1 MSDEFED
8 MYSDSSAD
16 GSIENSE
23 QLSGSENIYNEHNS
37 QNGDFENGRDNYDFN
52 EQSEPPV
59 PQNPETHFTDNEYNM
74 PPVRYPQNN
83 DGYIYPQ
90 QMPYNNYNSHNM
102 HQNGY
107 NMNYG
112 SYNPNNYNLNNQN
125 FNPNNFSYQYQ
136 PNMNNGGKPPKKHNG
151 MKVALWCV
159 SSVLLV
165 VIVALVIFIINPDK
179 NNSSLIDDNIPNNS
193 GAESSYGS
201 ASSLPDAPDVSADEN
216 GPQISTEQTSYAE
229 ASSALTANSAYKKA
243 SPSVVCITSYEA
255 GTDYTLTESG
265 EGSGIIISS
274 DGYIATNSHV
284 VDDSKDT
291 GVMVTLSTGEQYLGT
306 IIGIDTKTDLAVL
319 KIDADNLTEAAFADS
334 DNLVVG
340 QEAYAI
346 GNPGGAAFS
355 NSLTKGAVSAL
366 NRVLSSN
373 RYVKYI
379 QTDAAINPGNS
390 GGALINEHGQ
400 VIGMNTAKLVGT
412 DYEGMGFAIPSN
424 TVADIVNKLI
434 KYGYVNDRGTL
445 GIEGTTCTLYASKTN
460 NIPQGMIITKIN
472 RQSPLYGTIAKEK
485 DIITAVNGET
495 VKDATEFVDQMKQY
509 KPGDK
514 VTLTLFRSSENTSGK
529 PYSYNIDAVLIDDR
543 GE

>member
-1 MSDEFED
+1 MSDEFD
-8 MYSDSSAD
+8 NIYSDSSAD
-16 GSIENSE
+16 GGENNSE
-23 QLSGSENIYNEHNS
+23 PLNNSENVYNECNNNS
-37 QNGDFENGRDNYDFN
+37 NSGVENGGNDYNFN
-52 EQSEPPV
+52 EQPL
-59 PQNPETHFTDNEYNM
+59 PQNPEMHHTDSEDNM
-74 PPVRYPQNN
+74 PPVRHPQNV
-83 DGYIYPQ
+83 GYNYPQ
-90 QMPYNNYNSHNM
+90 QEPYNNYNSYNM
-102 HQNGY
+102 GQNGY
-107 NMNYG
+107 NNMRYNPYNP
-112 SYNPNNYNLNNQN
+112 YNPNNFNLNNRN
-125 FNPNNFSYQYQ
+125 YNPNNFSYQYQ
-136 PNMNNGGKPPKKHNG
+136 PNMNNNGKPPKKHTG
-151 MKVALWCV
+151 MKVALLCV
-159 SSVLLV
+159 SSVLMV
-165 VIVALVIFIINPDK
+165 VIIALVIFILNPNKD
-179 NNSSLIDDNIPNNS
+179 NDLIDSDIPNNS

-229 ASSALTANSAYKKA
+229 TSSALTVNGAYKKA

-255 GTDYTLTESG
+255 GTDYILTESG

-306 IIGIDTKTDLAVL
+306 IIGIDKKTDLAVV
-319 KIDADNLTEAAFADS
+319 KIDADGLTEAAFANS

-366 NRVLSSN
+366 NRVLESN

-424 TVADIVNKLI
+424 TVIDIVNKLI

-472 RQSPLYGTIAKEK
+472 KKSSLYGTIAKEK
-485 DIITAVNGET
+485 DIITAINGKT
-495 VKDATEFVDQMKQY
+495 VKDATEFIDEMKQY

-514 VTLTLFRSSENTSGK
+514 VTLTLFRPSENTSGK
-529 PYSYNIDAVLIDDR
+529 PYSYDLDAVLIDDR

>member
-8 MYSDSSAD
+8 MYSDSTAD
-16 GSIENSE
+16 GGEKTDKN
-23 QLSGSENIYNEHNS
+23 NYNEYNGQNS
-37 QNGDFENGRDNYDFN
+37 DFESRGNEYDFN
-52 EQSEPPV
+52 EQTVSENHRNNFMSDE
-59 PQNPETHFTDNEYNM
+59 QNSSSVSHS
-74 PPVRYPQNN
+74 QNSG
-83 DGYIYPQ
+83 GYIYPPQ
-90 QMPYNNYNSHNM
+90 SQYNDYNSYNM
-102 HQNGY
+102 PQNGY
-107 NMNYG
+107 NNMRYN
-112 SYNPNNYNLNNQN
+112 SYNPNNFNLNNQN
-125 FNPNNFSYQYQ
+125 YNQNYNQNNFSYQYQ

-179 NNSSLIDDNIPNNS
+179 NNNSLIDDNIPKNS
-193 GAESSYGS
+193 GAESSYGT
-201 ASSLPDAPDVSADEN
+201 ASSLPEAPDVSADEN

-229 ASSALTANSAYKKA
+229 TSSALTVNNAYKKA

-319 KIDADNLTEAAFADS
+319 KINAENLTEAAFADS

-445 GIEGTTCTLYASKTN
+445 GIEGTTCTLYASKIN

-472 RQSPLYGTIAKEK
+472 RNSSLYGTIAKEK
-485 DIITAVNGET
+485 DIITAINGKT
-495 VKDATEFVDQMKQY
+495 IKDATEFVDEMKQY

-514 VTLTLFRSSENTSGK
+514 VTLTLFRSSENTSGQ
-529 PYSYNIDAVLIDDR
+529 PYSYNVDAVLLEDR